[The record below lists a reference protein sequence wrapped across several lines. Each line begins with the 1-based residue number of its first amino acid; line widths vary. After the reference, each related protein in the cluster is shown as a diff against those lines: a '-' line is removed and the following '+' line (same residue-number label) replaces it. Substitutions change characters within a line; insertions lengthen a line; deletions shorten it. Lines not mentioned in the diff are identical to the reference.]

1 MTGKLAGKVAVI
13 TGAAQG
19 IGRGIGRERSA
30 DAAAEGAHVAV
41 LDVNADGATDAAAE
55 CAARGPDAIGLGC
68 DVADAADVARAVGEI
83 VERFGGIDVLVT
95 CALPKVKVQPFA
107 ETSPA
112 AMERMWR
119 IGFLGV
125 AQAMQACRP
134 YLEERSGS
142 VINFG
147 SGAGIGAGVGYGA
160 YGSVKEAVRALT
172 RISAREWGPLGVRV
186 NAICP
191 FAKSDQFDEWAAAY
205 PEQAQ
210 MAVSSSSLGR
220 IGDCELDIGRA
231 AVFLASD
238 DASYINGH
246 SLMVDGGQGMPL

>member
-1 MTGKLAGKVAVI
+1 M
-13 TGAAQG
+13 
-19 IGRGIGRERSA
+19 
-30 DAAAEGAHVAV
+30 
-41 LDVNADGATDAAAE
+41 
-55 CAARGPDAIGLGC
+55 GC
-68 DVADAADVARAVGEI
+68 DVADAADVDDAVGEI
-83 VERFGGIDVLVT
+83 VERFGGIDIARDL
-95 CALPKVKVQPFA
+95 CAAKVKVQPFA
-107 ETSPA
+107 ETSLGRWSGCGA
-112 AMERMWR
+112 SA
-119 IGFLGV
+119 ILGV
-125 AQAMQACRP
+125 AQTMQACRP
-134 YLEERSGS
+134 YLRERRGK

-147 SGAGIGAGVGYGA
+147 SGAGIGAGVGYAPTDRSRRPCAPYPHQRPRSGGP
-160 YGSVKEAVRALT
+160 YGVH
-172 RISAREWGPLGVRV
+172 V

-238 DASYINGH
+238 DASYITGH